1 MRAGKQRGEK
11 RQPLSVGG
19 AGRTIM
25 AALWNAIVDG
35 NITGGTLCGSID
47 RDKDGE
53 KAGTNT

>member
-11 RQPLSVGG
+11 RQPLSVVG